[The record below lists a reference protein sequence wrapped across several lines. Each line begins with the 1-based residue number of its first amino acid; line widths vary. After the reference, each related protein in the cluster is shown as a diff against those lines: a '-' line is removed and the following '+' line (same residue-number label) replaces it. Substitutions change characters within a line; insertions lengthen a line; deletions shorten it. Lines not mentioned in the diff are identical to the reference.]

1 MIARAAPLLLLVL
14 LPPAMFSQAPRT
26 AAKPQPRFADVTA
39 SAKIAF
45 VHESGASPD
54 KRMVETF
61 GSGVAWIDYDN
72 DGFADLFFV
81 NGAPGSSNALYRN
94 NGDGTFMDVTTKAGV
109 AGAGPGKTVF
119 KTGVAV
125 GDYDNNG
132 YLDLYVTAFGPN
144 VLYKNNGDG
153 TFTDVTTAAGVAGGA
168 AEWSTSTGFFDYDR
182 DGNLDLY
189 VVNYLDYRLDD
200 SPYCGLRKDGYRMYC
215 LPTLFDGMPD
225 RLFHNNG
232 DGTFTDVSKKAGIA
246 NPAGK
251 GLGVVFCDYD
261 RDGDQDVYIA
271 NDMVRNFLYRNN
283 GDGTFLDV
291 AYGAGVGFDVNGKPQ
306 AGMGVDCG
314 DYDENGYPDLF
325 VTNFADE
332 LNTLYE
338 NRGGGAFEDV
348 TTRAGLGSGF
358 GPLGFGTKMFDID
371 NDGDLDLHV
380 TNGHVVDN
388 VKLYQPN
395 QGYAQKDLL
404 LRESRRQVRR
414 RDRGERAR
422 ASGRA
427 RRPRTRRRGLRQR
440 RPSRRRHLERREAA
454 GAAAQSGRARQLAP
468 HPRAGAQ
475 RQHLRDGRDRPGADA
490 VGAAGARDQQHRE
503 LSERE
508 RRAPAR
514 GRRHRESRRSDRD
527 PVAERHEADPE
538 KRRGQPGPGDQGT
551 LILPVV
557 SGFSRTRDCCSVRL
571 QPDDFEPR
579 ELLAPPRHY

>member
-26 AAKPQPRFADVTA
+26 AAKLQPRFADVTA

-81 NGAPGSSNALYRN
+81 NGAPGSPNALYRN

-132 YLDLYVTAFGPN
+132 YLDLYVAAFGPN

-291 AYGAGVGFDVNGKPQ
+291 AYGAGVGFDVNGRPQ

-358 GPLGFGTKMFDID
+358 GPLGFGAKMFDID

-404 LRESRRQVRR
+404 YENLGGRFVDVTAESGPALQAERVGRGLAVADFDNDGHLDVAISSAGRRPVLLRNQGARGNWLLIRAQARKGNTFGVGATVRVQTPSGLQVR
-414 RDRGERAR
+414 EINST
-422 ASGRA
+422 ASY
-427 RRPRTRRRGLRQR
+427 
-440 RPSRRRHLERREAA
+440 
-454 GAAAQSGRARQLAP
+454 QSAN
-468 HPRAGAQ
+468 
-475 RQHLRDGRDRPGADA
+475 D
-490 VGAAGARDQQHRE
+490 
-503 LSERE
+503 
-508 RRAPAR
+508 
-514 GRRHRESRRSDRD
+514 
-527 PVAERHEADPE
+527 
-538 KRRGQPGPGDQGT
+538 
-551 LILPVV
+551 
-557 SGFSRTRDCCSVRL
+557 VRL
-571 QPDDFEPR
+571 HVGVATAKVVDQIEILWPSGTKQTLKNVAVNQVLVIKEP
-579 ELLAPPRHY
+579 